1 MEILTMLLFFIP
13 LVLVLWLA
21 NFSYRK
27 RIEGETQSERVFKLL
42 AYGLL
47 FLLYGGLIVLGVG
60 AQVLG
65 LVAQAGLTSNLEVVL
80 EAGGLSADAFARVG
94 LGLWAPSLLGLA
106 LLTRPARR
114 LAARITAVD
123 PSNPVHAV
131 ALALIPLI
139 FVNLL
144 VTLGLGLGNLAEM
157 MEAGAAAG
165 ADFNPLP
172 SLWTQNLVFV
182 LMAMV
187 GVGLLARRT
196 LRGTLNRLGIV
207 APTVPQAIVG
217 VLAGVLLV
225 PVVILL
231 EYLAGLL
238 GLGADPDVAR
248 LTEQLIGPLTMSIP
262 GVLTLGLAAALGE
275 ESVFRGALQPKFGLV
290 LTTLL
295 FALLHSQYGF
305 TFSTVAVFGVGLV
318 LGLLRL
324 RANTTTAMI
333 THAVYNMSLGL
344 IAYFGWLQNL

>member
-1 MEILTMLLFFIP
+1 MDILTLLLFFIP

-21 NFSYRK
+21 NFSHRK
-27 RIEGETQSERVFKLL
+27 RIEGEAQSERVFKLL

-47 FLLYGGLIVLGVG
+47 FLLYGGLILLGAIV
-60 AQVLG
+60 QVAG
-65 LVAQAGLTSNLEVVL
+65 MVAQTGLGSDLEVALAASGVP
-80 EAGGLSADAFARVG
+80 EDALARVG
-94 LGLWAPSLLGLA
+94 LALWAPSLVGLA

-114 LAARITAVD
+114 LAARFTAID

-139 FVNLL
+139 LVNLL
-144 VTLGLGLGNLAEM
+144 ATLGLGLGNLAEM

-165 ADFNPLP
+165 AEFNPLP
-172 SLWTQNLVFV
+172 SVWIQNIVFV
-182 LMAMV
+182 LMALI

-196 LRGTLNRLGIV
+196 LPGALNRLGIV
-207 APTVPQAIVG
+207 APTVPQAILG
-217 VLAGVLLV
+217 VVAGVV
-225 PVVILL
+225 MAPAIILI
-231 EYLAGLL
+231 EYGVSLI

-248 LTEQLIGPLTMSIP
+248 LTEQLIGPLTTSAVGI
-262 GVLTLGLAAALGE
+262 LTLGLAAALGE
-275 ESVFRGALQPKFGLV
+275 ESIFRGALQLRFGLL